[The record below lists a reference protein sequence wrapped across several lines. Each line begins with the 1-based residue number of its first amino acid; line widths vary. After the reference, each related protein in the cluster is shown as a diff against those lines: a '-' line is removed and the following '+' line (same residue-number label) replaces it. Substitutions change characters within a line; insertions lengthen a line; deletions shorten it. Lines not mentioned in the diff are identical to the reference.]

1 MSAARYDFPMILWSA
16 VLAGAAED
24 EAAVREMRRH
34 LADVLADPRYGTG
47 LHLLSA
53 GAAAPVPVLPGTG

>member
-1 MSAARYDFPMILWSA
+1 MILWA
-16 VLAGAAED
+16 LVAAGAAQDGAEGD
-24 EAAVREMRRH
+24 LRRH

-53 GAAAPVPVLPGTG
+53 GAAGPAPVLAEAG